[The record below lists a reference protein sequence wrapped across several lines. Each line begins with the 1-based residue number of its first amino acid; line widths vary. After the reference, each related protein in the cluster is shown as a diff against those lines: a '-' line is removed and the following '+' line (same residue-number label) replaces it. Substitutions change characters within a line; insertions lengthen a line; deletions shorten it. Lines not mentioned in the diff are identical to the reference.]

1 METQETIIEETK
13 KKPNSIR
20 SDQNDDDYNDIEKDA
35 YFLILKPSEEIID
48 FSSLKYEAEN
58 IIDPSIIFPKPLDK
72 EDETYPGVL
81 VFKFKRKKKKKVR
94 KIKN

>member
-35 YFLILKPSEEIID
+35 YFLILKPSEEKID
-48 FSSLKYEAEN
+48 FASLKYEAEN
-58 IIDPSIIFPKPLDK
+58 IIDPSIIFPKPIDK

-81 VFKFKRKKKKKVR
+81 VFKFKREKKKRMR

>member
-13 KKPNSIR
+13 KKANSIR

-35 YFLILKPSEEIID
+35 YFLILKPSEEKID
-48 FSSLKYEAEN
+48 FASLKYEAEN
-58 IIDPSIIFPKPLDK
+58 INDPSIIFPKPKDK

-81 VFKFKRKKKKKVR
+81 VFKFKRKKKKRVR